1 MFCFWWSCERSGHFL
16 GMLCV
21 WTCPSDV
28 TSLFFH
34 IVRKKLL
41 RARDSQANKTIED
54 EVSWSFISFFD
65 TRNMVALTVSVLSIE
80 FKLYFNHS
88 SKLSLTTFV
97 NTFIVSTSFSHWDFD
112 GLFDRSQVVSRIYRH
127 HMLFWIL
134 IFWKAGA
141 SCLRIESNL
150 SWFIMIN
157 RMQSVVVHHIFTYFL
172 KKKNKKKTWC
182 LEVLFLDV
190 YIQPLSVII
199 HR

>member
-1 MFCFWWSCERSGHFL
+1 MKLWKIWTLSWNA
-16 GMLCV
+16 LCMNL
-21 WTCPSDV
+21 SIRRDI
-28 TSLFFH
+28 SLFLYRSTETIASH
-34 IVRKKLL
+34 
-41 RARDSQANKTIED
+41 DSQANKTIED

-65 TRNMVALTVSVLSIE
+65 TRNMVALTVRVLSIE

-157 RMQSVVVHHIFTYFL
+157 RMQSVVVHHIFTYF
-172 KKKNKKKTWC
+172 
-182 LEVLFLDV
+182 FF
-190 YIQPLSVII
+190 
-199 HR
+199 